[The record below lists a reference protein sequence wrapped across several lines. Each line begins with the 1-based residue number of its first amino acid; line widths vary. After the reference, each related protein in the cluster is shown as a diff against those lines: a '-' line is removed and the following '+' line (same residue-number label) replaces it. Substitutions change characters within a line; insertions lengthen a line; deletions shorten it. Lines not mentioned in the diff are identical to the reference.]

1 MRAKALKVLII
12 SYSFPPCSYGAS
24 TIMYNLCK
32 YLPKESFHVITA
44 SSELA
49 TVQGDYDPEYTLMCP
64 TIRLPVRKYSAK
76 SGLVF
81 VLLAVLRGV
90 TLFIRKEFKCIL
102 AVYPSEYD
110 LYAAYMLRKITR
122 KPLIIYMHDLF
133 SEVKQSAKLYRILR
147 FVERKIFSS
156 ASAILVTNEKFK
168 QHYLKKGI
176 LNVIVLHSCVDLNRD
191 ERRMITSNVP
201 PRRPGKLRIVFTG
214 GIYAANEDAILCF
227 LKAVEKLKDV
237 EVVFATTCQKEYLK
251 NVNIGFVPKK
261 VCYELQKSADILLLP
276 LAFKSPYPE
285 EIRCAFPTK
294 ALEYLA
300 ANKPILAIVP
310 KGTFCQEFIEK
321 NQIGIVVTEP
331 SEQKIA
337 EAIEKLR
344 NSTKLMTFHQNSMKK
359 ALLYNARRQAEKL
372 YKIIRKVALNSE

>member
-1 MRAKALKVLII
+1 
-12 SYSFPPCSYGAS
+12 
-24 TIMYNLCK
+24 
-32 YLPKESFHVITA
+32 
-44 SSELA
+44 
-49 TVQGDYDPEYTLMCP
+49 
-64 TIRLPVRKYSAK
+64 
-76 SGLVF
+76 
-81 VLLAVLRGV
+81 
-90 TLFIRKEFKCIL
+90 
-102 AVYPSEYD
+102 
-110 LYAAYMLRKITR
+110 
-122 KPLIIYMHDLF
+122 MHDLF

-321 NQIGIVVTEP
+321 NHIGIVVTEP
-331 SEQKIA
+331 SEQKIV
-337 EAIEKLR
+337 EAIEKFR
-344 NSTKLMTFHQNSMKK
+344 DPTKLMAFHQNSINK
-359 ALLYNARRQAEKL
+359 AFLYDARTQAKKL
-372 YKIIRKVALNSE
+372 YTIIRKVASNY